1 MKVSNHDIFMKLIF
15 INYNETQYVLE
26 QIIVFTIV
34 VLVSMSVLQVAT
46 PQTPEILDFTQ
57 IVKSQLVTNSTSVLV
72 LAWPLQTDTA
82 PTVHL
87 GTGVLRKLV

>member
-1 MKVSNHDIFMKLIF
+1 MKLIF
-15 INYNETQYVLE
+15 INDNETQYVLE
-26 QIIVFTIV
+26 QKIVFTIV

-57 IVKSQLVTNSTSVLV
+57 IVKSQLVTNSTSVL
-72 LAWPLQTDTA
+72 AWLLQTNTA

-87 GTGVLRKLV
+87 GTGVFRKLV